1 MIRIQ
6 QTRHKIPPAS
16 LMANPDISVIVC
28 TYNRADW
35 LGEAIESLTK
45 LETGDYTYEVLVID
59 NASSDNTPEVVKEF
73 AEKTSAC
80 TIRYVR
86 EGEPGVSF
94 ARNRG
99 LQESAA
105 TWIAFFDDD
114 EIAEPDWLL
123 QLMNAAEE
131 HNVKCVGGGVRL
143 KLDEGSDRKLKP
155 WVRIMLGSTDTMTAQ
170 MYDGKRVPTTG
181 NMLIHT
187 EIFEKIGM
195 FRTDLV
201 EGGEDTDVY
210 HRARKEGYEA
220 WHAPQALTHH
230 QIPPF
235 RIEPKYLRSTSMR
248 MGSHIARRE
257 FEDYGLLKFPLV
269 ALARLAKTVLVYIP
283 KLLLAKI
290 GGDKEAILEQ
300 NCYWWMW
307 KGYLGA
313 AFRLLVSKKEANNPL
328 SFRQERQFASAD

>member
-1 MIRIQ
+1 VVKQ
-6 QTRHKIPPAS
+6 A
-16 LMANPDISVIVC
+16 A
-28 TYNRADW
+28 
-35 LGEAIESLTK
+35 
-45 LETGDYTYEVLVID
+45 D
-59 NASSDNTPEVVKEF
+59 NAD
-73 AEKTSAC
+73 C

-86 EGEPGVSF
+86 EAEPGVSF

-99 LQESAA
+99 LEESEA

-123 QLMNAAEE
+123 QLMKAAAE
-131 HNVKCVGGGVRL
+131 HDVKIVGGGVQL
-143 KLDEGSDRKLKP
+143 KLDEGSDRKLQP
-155 WVRIMLGSTDTMTAQ
+155 WVRVMLGCTETMGPQ
-170 MYDGKRVPTTG
+170 MYD
-181 NMLIHT
+181 
-187 EIFEKIGM
+187 GM

-210 HRARKEGYEA
+210 HRARAIGYEA
-220 WHAPQALTHH
+220 YHAPQALTHH

-257 FEDYGLLKFPLV
+257 FESHGMLKFPLI
-269 ALARLAKTVLVYIP
+269 ATARLLKTVLVYIP
-283 KLLLAKI
+283 KLLLAKL

-307 KGYLGA
+307 KGYLAG
-313 AFRLLVSKKEANNPL
+313 AFRLMVRKQETANPL
-328 SFRQERQFASAD
+328 SFRQERQFASE

>member
-1 MIRIQ
+1 M
-6 QTRHKIPPAS
+6 T
-16 LMANPDISVIVC
+16 NPDISVIVC

-35 LGEAIESLTK
+35 LREAIESLTK
-45 LETGDYTYEVLVID
+45 LETDDFTYEVLVID
-59 NASSDNTPEVVKEF
+59 NASSDNTPEVVKQA
-73 AEKTSAC
+73 AENSAC

-86 EGEPGVSF
+86 EAEPGVSF

-99 LQESAA
+99 LEESKA

-123 QLMNAAEE
+123 QLMKAAAD
-131 HNVKCVGGGVRL
+131 HDVKIVGGGVRL

-155 WVRIMLGSTDTMTAQ
+155 WVRVMLGCTETMGPQ

-210 HRARKEGYEA
+210 HRARNIGYEA
-220 WHAPQALTHH
+220 YHAPQALTHH

-257 FEDYGLLKFPLV
+257 FESYGRFKFPLI
-269 ALARLAKTVLVYIP
+269 AAARLAKTVLVYIP
-283 KLLLAKI
+283 KLLLAKL

-307 KGYLGA
+307 KGYLGG
-313 AFRLLVSKKEANNPL
+313 AFRLIFRKQETTNPL
-328 SFRQERQFASAD
+328 SFRQERQFASAE

>member
-1 MIRIQ
+1 
-6 QTRHKIPPAS
+6 
-16 LMANPDISVIVC
+16 MAKPDISVIVC

-35 LGEAIESLTK
+35 LRVAIESLTK
-45 LETGDYTYEVLVID
+45 LETGDHSYEVLVVD
-59 NASSDNTPEVVKEF
+59 NASSDNTPEVVKQV
-73 AEKTSAC
+73 AENAAC

-86 EGEPGVSF
+86 EDQPGVSF

-99 LQESAA
+99 LQESEA

-123 QLMNAAEE
+123 QLLKAADE

-143 KLDEGSDRKLKP
+143 KLDEGSDRKLRP
-155 WVRIMLGSTDTMTAQ
+155 WVRVMLGCTETMTAQ

-210 HRARKEGYEA
+210 HRARAEGYEA
-220 WHAPQALTHH
+220 YHEPLALTHH

-235 RIEPKYLRSTSMR
+235 RIEPKYLCSTSMR

-257 FEDYGLLKFPLV
+257 FEQYGLLKFLPV
-269 ALARLAKTVLVYIP
+269 VLARLAKTVLVYIP
-283 KLLLAKI
+283 KLVLAKL
-290 GGDKEAILEQ
+290 GGDREAILEQ

-307 KGYLGA
+307 KGYHEG
-313 AFRLLVSKKEANNPL
+313 AFRLLVGKKESANPL
-328 SFRQERQFASAD
+328 SFRQERQLASE

>member
-1 MIRIQ
+1 MIPNLPNKLRILRPTPQ
-6 QTRHKIPPAS
+6 
-16 LMANPDISVIVC
+16 MAKPDISVIVC

-35 LGEAIESLTK
+35 LRVAIESLTK
-45 LETGDYTYEVLVID
+45 LETGGHTYEVLVVD
-59 NASSDNTPEVVKEF
+59 NASSDNTPEVVNQAAKN
-73 AEKTSAC
+73 AAC

-86 EGEPGVSF
+86 EEQPGVSF

-99 LQESAA
+99 LQESEA

-123 QLMNAAEE
+123 QLLKAAKD
-131 HNVKCVGGGVRL
+131 HNVKIVGGGVRL
-143 KLDEGSDRKLKP
+143 KLDEGSDRKLRP
-155 WVRIMLGSTDTMTAQ
+155 WVRVMLGCTETMTAQ

-210 HRARKEGYEA
+210 HRARAEGYEA
-220 WHAPQALTHH
+220 YHAPQALTHH

-235 RIEPKYLRSTSMR
+235 RIEPKYLCSTSMR

-257 FEDYGLLKFPLV
+257 FEQNGLLKFTLIT
-269 ALARLAKTVLVYIP
+269 LARLAKTVFVYVP
-283 KLLLAKI
+283 KLLLAKL
-290 GGDKEAILEQ
+290 GGDREAILEQ

-307 KGYLGA
+307 KGYLGT
-313 AFRLLVSKKEANNPL
+313 AFRLLVSKKESTNPL
-328 SFRQERQFASAD
+328 SFRQERQLASE

>member
-1 MIRIQ
+1 MIPFLQSKLRILL
-6 QTRHKIPPAS
+6 PAS
-16 LMANPDISVIVC
+16 QMAKPDISVIVC

-35 LGEAIESLTK
+35 LRTAIESLTK
-45 LETGDYTYEVLVID
+45 LETEDHTYEVLVVD
-59 NASSDNTPEVVKEF
+59 NASSDNTPDVVKQA
-73 AEKTSAC
+73 AESAGC

-86 EGEPGVSF
+86 EEQPGVSF

-99 LQESAA
+99 LQESEA

-123 QLMNAAEE
+123 QLLKTAEDQD
-131 HNVKCVGGGVRL
+131 VKIVGGGVRL
-143 KLDEGSDRKLKP
+143 KLDEGSDRQLRP
-155 WVRIMLGSTDTMTAQ
+155 WVRVMLGCTETMTAE

-210 HRARKEGYEA
+210 HRARVEGYEA
-220 WHAPQALTHH
+220 YHAPQALTHH

-235 RIEPKYLRSTSMR
+235 RIEPKYLCSTSMR

-257 FEDYGLLKFPLV
+257 FEQYGLLKFTLV

-283 KLLLAKI
+283 KLLLAKL

-307 KGYLGA
+307 KGYLKT
-313 AFRLLVSKKEANNPL
+313 AFRLPVSKKESANPL
-328 SFRQERQFASAD
+328 SFRQERQLASE

>member
-1 MIRIQ
+1 
-6 QTRHKIPPAS
+6 
-16 LMANPDISVIVC
+16 MAKPDISVIVC

-35 LGEAIESLTK
+35 LREAIESLTK
-45 LETGDYTYEVLVID
+45 LETEGYTYEVLVVD
-59 NASSDNTPEVVKEF
+59 NASSDNTPEVVKQ
-73 AEKTSAC
+73 AADNAAC
-80 TIRYVR
+80 VIRYVR
-86 EGEPGVSF
+86 EAEPGVSF

-99 LQESAA
+99 LEESEA

-114 EIAEPDWLL
+114 EIAESDWLL
-123 QLMNAAEE
+123 QLMKAAKEQD
-131 HNVKCVGGGVRL
+131 VKIVGGGVRL
-143 KLDEGSDRKLKP
+143 KLDEGSDRKLQP
-155 WVRIMLGSTDTMTAQ
+155 WVRVMLGCTETMGPQ

-210 HRARKEGYEA
+210 HRARKIGYEA
-220 WHAPQALTHH
+220 YHAPEALTHH

-257 FEDYGLLKFPLV
+257 FEQYGMLKFFFV
-269 ALARLAKTVLVYIP
+269 ATARLAKTMLVYIP
-283 KLLLAKI
+283 KLLLAKL
-290 GGDKEAILEQ
+290 GGDKEAVLEK

-307 KGYLGA
+307 KGYLAA
-313 AFRLLVSKKEANNPL
+313 AFRLMVRKQETTNPL
-328 SFRQERQFASAD
+328 SFRQERQFASE